1 VSQIEELYNRH
12 AVKIIS
18 NGIEGSGCIFQPN
31 NVEYSYVF
39 TAKHCL
45 IDKID
50 LERDKISIHRF
61 KDLEM
66 SLTIQD
72 VYLHAEHDI
81 AIIKVDKITDLNI
94 SRIHIPEKGQSV
106 SIYGYPIYLKG
117 EEEPRH
123 NIDCKIGFRRDFHS
137 EIESDKIQ
145 FSFNKS
151 MPETIVG
158 FSGSG
163 VFCEENND
171 LSIVGVL
178 TRLKASD
185 GVYSTLCAY
194 HITLFEDLIVENGL
208 PSIYTDNFTN
218 LVKDPKVL
226 DQVFALSYT
235 LDSEPYYLN
244 RNIDE
249 VFIRFLSSPKHIW
262 VSGISGLGKTF
273 LVFRNIK
280 QKSITPIHIDL
291 TCFGTNKIIE
301 FFEHI
306 NNELVEQNDIQ
317 MKSEKLNIYE
327 RISDN
332 LSKIIFKE
340 QGIII
345 FVDEVPILDKTI
357 FYDFL
362 SGFISISEKYANLIS
377 IKNKIKWIISTRI
390 NPSLH
395 LQNTDSCL
403 LNKQKAIKNFI
414 FKDLG
419 LWEKPEIV
427 SLLELLQSG
436 LNFTLSRETESK
448 IVEMSDGFPG
458 RVKSTFERLMTEN
471 CTIEEAIEM
480 VKSENI

>member
-1 VSQIEELYNRH
+1 MNNIEELYNGH

-18 NGIEGSGCIFQPN
+18 NGIEGSGYIFQTN
-31 NVEYSYVF
+31 CVDYSYIF

-45 IDKID
+45 TDQIVFD
-50 LERDKISIHRF
+50 RDKVSIHRF
-61 KDLEM
+61 KDFES

-72 VYLHAEHDI
+72 VYLHKEHDI
-81 AIIKVDKITDLNI
+81 AIIKVDKITDLKI
-94 SRIHIPEKGQSV
+94 SRILIPDKGQSV

-117 EEEPRH
+117 KEDPRH

-151 MPETIVG
+151 MPETMVG

-163 VFCEENND
+163 VFSEGNND
-171 LSIVGVL
+171 LSIIGVL
-178 TRLKASD
+178 TQLKAPD
-185 GVYSTLCAY
+185 GVYSSLCVY
-194 HITLFEDLIVENGL
+194 HISLFEDLIVANGL

-218 LVKDPKVL
+218 LVKDPDVL
-226 DQVFALSYT
+226 DKVFTLSYT

-249 VFIRFLSSPKHIW
+249 VFSRFLSSPKHIW
-262 VSGISGLGKTF
+262 ISGISGLGKTF

-280 QKSITPIHIDL
+280 QKSINPIHIDL
-291 TCFGTNKIIE
+291 TCFGTNEIIA

-306 NNELVEQNDIQ
+306 NNELIEQNDIQ
-317 MKSEKLNIYE
+317 VKSTKLNIYE
-327 RISDN
+327 RISHN
-332 LSKIIFKE
+332 LSKIKFKE

-345 FVDEVPILDKTI
+345 FVDEVPILDKTR

-377 IKNKIKWIISTRI
+377 VKNKIKWIISTRI
-390 NPSLH
+390 NPYHH

-403 LNKQKAIKNFI
+403 ANKQKAIKNFI
-414 FKDLG
+414 FKDFD
-419 LWEKPEIV
+419 LWDRTEIV
-427 SLLELLQSG
+427 GLLELLQTG
-436 LNFTLSRETESK
+436 LNFSLSRETESK
-448 IVEMSDGFPG
+448 IVEMSSGFPG

-471 CTIEEAIEM
+471 CTIIEAIEL